1 MFRRIVVGPHDS
13 GMLRQTRLGRTAM
26 PILEHATLPEP
37 TVMEKTVTIT
47 LSERELLDLEAILVD
62 EDQTEALRFLREVI
76 KRKVTLAEEGH
87 CRPPSEW
94 R

>member
-1 MFRRIVVGPHDS
+1 
-13 GMLRQTRLGRTAM
+13 
-26 PILEHATLPEP
+26 
-37 TVMEKTVTIT
+37 MERTVTIT

-62 EDQTEALRFLREVI
+62 EDQAEALRFLREVI